1 MATEQDSIK
10 VDSFGIDSEKLIEM
24 LTTFEPTSQL
34 KGDQQAELVSQSVV
48 DDIPQGERLFDD
60 AGIPDEQVVY
70 LLQGTIEFT
79 SENGDIKQLES
90 GSDAALRPVS
100 YDKSHKV
107 PLMMA
112 ATPVSLLCVDKELL
126 DTMVSWSQISAP
138 ETEVIMSEEGIVSI
152 DRASWLNSMIKSPTF
167 RKLPAANIEQLL
179 NKLEPIRVNAG
190 DLIIRQ
196 GDQGDYFYMINNGVA
211 MVTINPEN
219 DEDSVIMAEL
229 NEGASFGEAALI
241 SDKPRNAT
249 ITMMEDGVL
258 LRLSKEDFI
267 NLLKQ
272 PTLRWVEYEKA
283 LSIVK
288 RGAMWI
294 DVRMSEEYERGHL
307 ANSINIPM
315 RDLHRL
321 ARDLKR
327 DIPYICYCESGT
339 RSSAAAFAL
348 SQYEIRTAVLKG
360 GIESVPEE
368 HLEISETAA

>member
-1 MATEQDSIK
+1 MATEREGIK
-10 VDSFGIDSEKLIEM
+10 VDSNGMAPEKLAAM
-24 LTTFEPTSQL
+24 LAAFEPASIL
-34 KGDQQAELVSQSVV
+34 KDDQIAELISQSVV
-48 DDIPQGERLFDD
+48 EEIPQGEQLFDD
-60 AGIPDEQVVY
+60 GIPTELVVY
-70 LLQGTIEFT
+70 LLQGSIEFT
-79 SENGDIKQLES
+79 SSNGGIKQLES
-90 GSDAALRPVS
+90 GSEDARRPVA
-100 YDKSHKV
+100 YDHSQKP
-107 PLMMA
+107 PLMVA
-112 ATPVSLLCVDKELL
+112 ATPISILCVDKELL
-126 DTMVSWSQISAP
+126 DTMVSWAQISAP
-138 ETEVIMSEEGIVSI
+138 ETEVIMSEEGIVTI

-179 NKLEPIRVNAG
+179 NKLDPVRVNAG

-196 GDQGDYFYMINNGVA
+196 GDQGDYFYMINNGIA
-211 MVTINPEN
+211 LVTINPEN

-272 PTLRWVEYEKA
+272 PTLRWVEYGKTA
-283 LSIVK
+283 SIIK

-294 DVRMSEEYERGHL
+294 DVRMPEEYERGHL
-307 ANSINIPM
+307 PNSINIPM
-315 RDLHRL
+315 RELHKS
-321 ARDLKR
+321 ARDLRR
-327 DIPYICYCESGT
+327 DIPYICCCESGT

-348 SQYEIRTAVLKG
+348 SQYKIRTAVLKG

-368 HLEISETAA
+368 DLELSSATV

>member
-1 MATEQDSIK
+1 MSAADNHHVIPPEELDCGKLVAQLYRCSPLSTMDEAQIPVLVSLSVVERYPSGTQLYSDGIPTDAVLYLLKGGLEVTQGGSKSTIEADSDKALKPFSSKHFATAAITTSGE
-10 VDSFGIDSEKLIEM
+10 VDLIRIEKELIET
-24 LTTFEPTSQL
+24 LTAW
-34 KGDQQAELVSQSVV
+34 G
-48 DDIPQGERLFDD
+48 
-60 AGIPDEQVVY
+60 
-70 LLQGTIEFT
+70 
-79 SENGDIKQLES
+79 
-90 GSDAALRPVS
+90 
-100 YDKSHKV
+100 
-107 PLMMA
+107 
-112 ATPVSLLCVDKELL
+112 
-126 DTMVSWSQISAP
+126 QISAP
-138 ETEVIMSEEGIVSI
+138 ETEVVMSEEGIVTI

-167 RKLPAANIEQLL
+167 RKLPAANIEALL

-249 ITMMEDGVL
+249 ITMMDDGVL

-272 PTLRWVEYEKA
+272 PTLRWVDFDKA
-283 LSIVK
+283 AGIIK
-288 RGAMWI
+288 RGAKWI
-294 DVRMSEEYERGHL
+294 DVRMAEEYERGHIPG
-307 ANSINIPM
+307 AINIPM
-315 RDLHRL
+315 RDLHKR
-321 ARDLKR
+321 ARELNNK
-327 DIPYICYCESGT
+327 IPYICYCESGT

-360 GIESVPEE
+360 GVEALSEE
-368 HLEISETAA
+368 CLETSNAVA

>member
-1 MATEQDSIK
+1 MSAADNKREIPPEELDYGKLVAQLYRCSPLSTMAEAQIPVLASLSVVERYPSGTQLYSNGIPADAVLYLLKGGLEVTQDGSKSTIEADSDK
-10 VDSFGIDSEKLIEM
+10 ALKPFSSKHFATTAITTSGEVDLIRIEKELIET
-24 LTTFEPTSQL
+24 LTAW
-34 KGDQQAELVSQSVV
+34 G
-48 DDIPQGERLFDD
+48 
-60 AGIPDEQVVY
+60 
-70 LLQGTIEFT
+70 
-79 SENGDIKQLES
+79 
-90 GSDAALRPVS
+90 
-100 YDKSHKV
+100 
-107 PLMMA
+107 
-112 ATPVSLLCVDKELL
+112 
-126 DTMVSWSQISAP
+126 QISAP
-138 ETEVIMSEEGIVSI
+138 ETEVVMSEEGIVTI

-167 RKLPAANIEQLL
+167 RKLPAANIEALL

-249 ITMMEDGVL
+249 ITMMDDGVL

-272 PTLRWVEYEKA
+272 PTLRWVDFDKA
-283 LSIVK
+283 AGIIK
-288 RGAMWI
+288 RGARWI
-294 DVRMSEEYERGHL
+294 DVRMAEEYKRGHIPD
-307 ANSINIPM
+307 AINIPM
-315 RDLHRL
+315 RDLHKR
-321 ARDLKR
+321 ARELNNK
-327 DIPYICYCESGT
+327 IPYICYCESGT

-360 GIESVPEE
+360 GVEALSEE
-368 HLEISETAA
+368 CLETSNAEA